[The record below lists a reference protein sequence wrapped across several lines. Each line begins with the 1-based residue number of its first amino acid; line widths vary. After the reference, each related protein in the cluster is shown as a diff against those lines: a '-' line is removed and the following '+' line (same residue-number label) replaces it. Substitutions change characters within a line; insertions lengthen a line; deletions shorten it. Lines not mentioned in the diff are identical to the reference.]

1 MAAVGQTVTP
11 SGLTGDGFVLAL
23 RDSRRGAVRF
33 FWTVVRQWTGLGQ
46 ISYRPSQSQK
56 DRRKRKRKTLRDSLG
71 VGEDDPVCVA
81 IMVSDPSVR
90 C

>member
-46 ISYRPSQSQK
+46 ISYLPPFSEPKGQKKKKKENSQ
-56 DRRKRKRKTLRDSLG
+56 RLAWG
-71 VGEDDPVCVA
+71 W
-81 IMVSDPSVR
+81 
-90 C
+90 

>member
-33 FWTVVRQWTGLGQ
+33 WTVMRQWTGLGQ

-56 DRRKRKRKTLRDSLG
+56 DRRKRKRKNLRDSLG

-81 IMVSDPSVR
+81 MVSDPSVG